1 MQYFYRK
8 AIELRSKICYN
19 YLLKD
24 FSDLRK
30 GVVFMSKK
38 GKIILAASI
47 STSVLALTAAA
58 VTVFVCKR
66 IYEKNYFSVTD

>member
-1 MQYFYRK
+1 
-8 AIELRSKICYN
+8 
-19 YLLKD
+19 
-24 FSDLRK
+24 
-30 GVVFMSKK
+30 MSKK

-66 IYEKNYFSVTD
+66 IFEKNYFSVTD

>member
-1 MQYFYRK
+1 
-8 AIELRSKICYN
+8 
-19 YLLKD
+19 
-24 FSDLRK
+24 
-30 GVVFMSKK
+30 MSKK

-47 STSVLALTAAA
+47 STSVFALTAAA

>member
-1 MQYFYRK
+1 
-8 AIELRSKICYN
+8 
-19 YLLKD
+19 
-24 FSDLRK
+24 
-30 GVVFMSKK
+30 MSKK

-47 STSVLALTAAA
+47 STSILALTAAA

>member
-1 MQYFYRK
+1 
-8 AIELRSKICYN
+8 
-19 YLLKD
+19 
-24 FSDLRK
+24 
-30 GVVFMSKK
+30 MSKK

-47 STSVLALTAAA
+47 STSVLDLTAAA